1 MKKQLIYGLLAG
13 LLLPALTARA
23 QDLPAPAKRPAPAD
37 QALAAPAD
45 QLPAPADQR
54 PAPAPKPK
62 DEKLYSQSFM
72 DASLEQIIDFYNEW
86 TGRTLIIQTDLSPT
100 ITLKFSK
107 LTKDEAMQ
115 AIETVLAQN
124 GVAFVPMGEKFL
136 KVVPI
141 ATARQEGMAIEP
153 FDQERVYTASD
164 QLMSQIIPLR
174 YVVFADVEPIIAHLV
189 HGYAKVQNLERINSV
204 LVTDTSA
211 NIARILEAI
220 ALVDQPLEKIE
231 PRIYQ
236 LNHAKAED
244 IAGKLKELVE
254 AATTPASKQQQQ
266 TVAAARTIP
275 GVIRA
280 PQTGTVPSQ
289 LTDSGADETQ
299 MIQGEVKFVSDDRT
313 NILIVFSK
321 AANFDFFDNIIKV
334 LDVPVDPEVVVETI
348 NLEYAEAE
356 DISGVL
362 NDFIGAAQAD
372 EETKGTATDGA
383 ATGENRSVQDI
394 IAQRAAPKR
403 QVSETAKNA
412 IGRLSADTK
421 ILSDERTNSLLL
433 MGSKSDVEA
442 LKSIIATLDVMLQQ
456 VMIEAVILN
465 IGLGDS
471 IQTGVQWVYE
481 NQEAIITDYVY
492 EKELKETTTY
502 IDGVPVTSYEIVE
515 NPVALNSEDLGRV
528 GFDAADLAENM
539 VSSALSY
546 YGSFPRLNLKA
557 IISAAKSD
565 SDARILSTPVVLTTD
580 NTEAKITVADERPVI
595 TSSSASSTYSTSSYQ
610 YKTIGVELT
619 VTPHI
624 NPQNFVLMEIVQ
636 SADDV
641 GGNVSVDGNEV
652 PIIQKREISA
662 TVGVKDR
669 ETIILGGLVRKS
681 KSESATKI
689 PLLGDIPLIG
699 WLFSS
704 HSNEDARNELV
715 VLLTPYVL
723 NTPEEAKAEAIRRFD
738 ASDSKNTE
746 WPRGWSLSELA
757 NDEAEKDA
765 WKNKKKAADDEQAE
779 PEQAAAGE

>member
-1 MKKQLIYGLLAG
+1 MKKRIAYGLLAG
-13 LLLPALTARA
+13 LLLPALIAHA
-23 QDLPAPAKRPAPAD
+23 QDLPPAAQRPAPAD
-37 QALAAPAD
+37 QPLAAPPVKR
-45 QLPAPADQR
+45 PAVVEDQR
-54 PAPAPKPK
+54 PAAPAPKPK

-153 FDQERVYTASD
+153 FDAERVYTAAD

-174 YVVFADVEPIIAHLV
+174 YVVFADVSEIIQHLV
-189 HGYAKVQNLERINSV
+189 HGYAKIQNLERINSV

-236 LNHAKAED
+236 LNDAKAED

-254 AATTPASKQQQQ
+254 AASTSTSKQQQQ

-280 PQTGTVPSQ
+280 PQTGTTSVSSA
-289 LTDSGADETQ
+289 LTGSGADETQ

-334 LDVPVDPEVVVETI
+334 LDVAVDPEVVVETV

-356 DISGVL
+356 EISSVL

-383 ATGENRSVQDI
+383 ATGENRSVQDM

-403 QVSETAKNA
+403 QSGETTKSA

-433 MGSKSDVEA
+433 MGSKSDIEI
-442 LKSIIATLDVMLQQ
+442 LKKIIATLDIMLQQ

-465 IGLGDS
+465 VTVGDDFA
-471 IQTGVQWVYE
+471 TGIDWVYE
-481 NQEAIITDYVY
+481 KGA
-492 EKELKETTTY
+492 
-502 IDGVPVTSYEIVE
+502 
-515 NPVALNSEDLGRV
+515 
-528 GFDAADLAENM
+528 
-539 VSSALSY
+539 ALSKSRTF
-546 YGSFPRLNLKA
+546 GSSLGSTITTNLLSTAVGSPTFSYFQSIPKLDMQLL
-557 IISAAKSD
+557 IQAAKSD
-565 SDARILSTPVVLTTD
+565 SDARILSTPIVLTTD
-580 NTEAKITVADERPVI
+580 NTEAKITVADEKPVI

-624 NPQNFVLMEIVQ
+624 SPQNFVLMEISQ
-636 SADDV
+636 SADELGDDV
-641 GGNVSVDGNEV
+641 TIDENTV
-652 PIIQKREISA
+652 PTILKREISA
-662 TVGVKDR
+662 TIGVKDR
-669 ETIILGGLVRKS
+669 ETVILGGLVRKANNQNS
-681 KSESATKI
+681 TKI
-689 PLLGDIPLIG
+689 PLLGDIPLLG
-699 WLFSS
+699 RLFSYR
-704 HSNEDARNELV
+704 SNSDEQQELV

-723 NTPEEAKAEAIRRFD
+723 NTPAEAQAETIRRYN
-738 ASDSKNTE
+738 ASDSSDTK

-765 WKNKKKAADDEQAE
+765 WKNKKKAESEEEAE
-779 PEQAAAGE
+779 VEKAATGETVKETAEEMTGE